1 MSGVVA
7 TVAAVVP
14 FADADF
20 DNDYIVLVVAVQI
33 TVFIV
38 GLAVA
43 FFVGFYIV
51 LLKDA
56 DVPTVFYADVQ
67 YSSYNLWIYHHM
79 TFVYVDYDFYVL
91 FLPFLNLMV

>member
-1 MSGVVA
+1 MLNILLQLWWVKNLVKVASGVVA

-56 DVPTVFYADVQ
+56 DVPTVFYADTQ
-67 YSSYNLWIYHHM
+67 YSSYNL
-79 TFVYVDYDFYVL
+79 
-91 FLPFLNLMV
+91 